1 MSATKASPGRPSVPL
16 DRILEVALQIVDTE
30 GADALTLR
38 YLAKKLNSGTAT
50 LYRKFQSR
58 EDLVAQVVD
67 QLFLQM
73 ETTMPDI
80 TGLEWKEAC
89 RLLAT
94 HMFTILGN
102 HRGAARLLLE
112 SIPNGSSAMRQRER
126 IFDLFLSNGFSA
138 PLAAKAYATL
148 ARFVLGFAIQLPDH
162 KSFQKDN
169 IQQADAFEN
178 VEWIHF
184 PATLSVIKDLPV
196 PLEVE
201 FSFGLNLMINGLA
214 EIRKDELN
222 N

>member
-1 MSATKASPGRPSVPL
+1 MMSATKASPGRPSVPL
-16 DRILEVALQIVDTE
+16 AHILEVALQIVDTE

-67 QLFLQM
+67 LLFLQM

-80 TGLEWKEAC
+80 TGLDWREAC

-94 HMFTILGN
+94 HMFTVLGN

-112 SIPNGSSAMRQRER
+112 SFPNGSSAMRQRER

-162 KSFQKDN
+162 KSFQ
-169 IQQADAFEN
+169 QAGAFEN
-178 VEWIHF
+178 VEWTHF

-222 N
+222 H

>member
-1 MSATKASPGRPSVPL
+1 MSATRASPGRPSVPL
-16 DRILEVALQIVDTE
+16 DLILEVALQIVDTE

-89 RLLAT
+89 RLLTT
-94 HMFTILGN
+94 HMFTVLGN

-112 SIPNGSSAMRQRER
+112 SFPNGSSAMRQRER

-162 KSFQKDN
+162 KSFQ
-169 IQQADAFEN
+169 QAGAFEN
-178 VEWIHF
+178 VEWTNF

-222 N
+222 H